1 MLGNCRHDAFLT
13 LRSSIAVEVIEE
25 NLPDF
30 IDGAQRERYLRSFV
44 DMAGRVLFSYDVS
57 EGGGYRLIAKPQK
70 IEELTRCPRVLEKV
84 CMFCRFS
91 SLRE

>member
-1 MLGNCRHDAFLT
+1 M
-13 LRSSIAVEVIEE
+13 EVIEE